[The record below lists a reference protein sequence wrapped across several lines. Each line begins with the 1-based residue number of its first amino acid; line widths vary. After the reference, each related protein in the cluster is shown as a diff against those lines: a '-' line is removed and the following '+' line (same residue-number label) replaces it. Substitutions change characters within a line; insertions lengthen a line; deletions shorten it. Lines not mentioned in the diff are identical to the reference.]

1 MALAKLDNTEF
12 QKIVLVTNSSTNY
25 VTKDGETK
33 QREPKTAALSM
44 IQEAAV
50 VAGYNVGSVTA
61 SFKQYGKWENY
72 FVNKNQ
78 ETGTITLRPTKE
90 PNNRENFVYVN
101 PVTTQ
106 DGRSFYAF
114 NERSEVGKNFVQGLS
129 TKEWQ
134 RDKNSEMLKYV
145 EGRVTLKNDDLQSAL
160 KEKGQGFIAVLS
172 KDGIEIRSEA
182 DLKKGAQEVQNVVG
196 KEIESA
202 EKEKYRSSN
211 LEQREGRTNRSKNE
225 LEMA

>member
-1 MALAKLDNTEF
+1 MALAKLDNTEH

-44 IQEAAV
+44 IAEAAV

-78 ETGTITLRPTKE
+78 EAGTITLRPTKE
-90 PNNRENFVYVN
+90 PNNREGFVYVN
-101 PVTTQ
+101 PVATQ

-114 NERSEVGKNFVQGLS
+114 NEKSEVGKSFVQGLS

-134 RDKNSEMLKYV
+134 
-145 EGRVTLKNDDLQSAL
+145 
-160 KEKGQGFIAVLS
+160 KGEFH
-172 KDGIEIRSEA
+172 
-182 DLKKGAQEVQNVVG
+182 
-196 KEIESA
+196 
-202 EKEKYRSSN
+202 
-211 LEQREGRTNRSKNE
+211 LE
-225 LEMA
+225 